1 MNNTRYG
8 QVWFLRAAGIAGVIT
23 AAILLVNTAKR
34 IGLLPA
40 TDLTQL
46 AAPVAQLAG
55 IVLVLG
61 LLGRSREPSA
71 FRLGTAVANAV
82 VFAGLVGVEV
92 IINLVFAHLDPTTIT
107 ALRAGPLGLAFTIA
121 SLAFLAGSVLLV
133 LAFWRDAPRWALLMY
148 GAGAIPVAL
157 RAFVP
162 EVVLQAGLIV
172 LAAGVAGL
180 AFSLLAAS
188 TRQADAPGAVRAY

>member
-1 MNNTRYG
+1 MNNTRYE
-8 QVWFLRAAGIAGVIT
+8 QAWFLRTAGIAGAVT
-23 AAILLVNTAKR
+23 AVVLLVNTAKR
-34 IGLLPA
+34 IGLLPT

-46 AAPVAQLAG
+46 VAPVAQLAG

-61 LLGRSREPSA
+61 LLGRSRGPSA
-71 FRLGTAVANAV
+71 LRLGAVVANVV

-92 IINLVFAHLDPTTIT
+92 VINLVFAHLDPTTIA
-107 ALRAGPLGLAFTIA
+107 ALRAGPLGVAFTIA

-133 LAFWRDAPRWALLMY
+133 VALWREAPRWALLMY

-162 EVVLQAGLIV
+162 EAVLQAGLIV

-180 AFSLLAAS
+180 ALSLLAPA
-188 TRQADAPGAVRAY
+188 RQAATA